1 MFIQMKLPETNPTI
15 KDRLSIDEISSQIKD
30 GDYSAE
36 LLLQHLVLNY
46 NVLLEDRNRLQS
58 ELKQSIDSLK
68 HICNEIDAPVHD
80 RGLVPM
86 RIRIVSR
93 NTKCAYKI

>member
-1 MFIQMKLPETNPTI
+1 MKLPETNPTI
-15 KDRLSIDEISSQIKD
+15 KKLLSIDEISSHIKE

-46 NVLLEDRNRLQS
+46 NTLLEDRNRLQS
-58 ELKQSIDSLK
+58 ELNQSINSLK
-68 HICNEIDAPVHD
+68 YICDEIDAPLRD
-80 RGLVPM
+80 RGSVPA

-93 NTKCAYKI
+93 NTKCTYRL

>member
-1 MFIQMKLPETNPTI
+1 MKLPETNPAI
-15 KDRLSIDEISSQIKD
+15 KERLSIDEIASQIKE
-30 GDYSAE
+30 GGYSTE

-46 NVLLEDRNRLQS
+46 NALLEDRNRLQS

-68 HICNEIDAPVHD
+68 HICNEIDAPLHD

>member
-1 MFIQMKLPETNPTI
+1 MKLPETNPAI
-15 KDRLSIDEISSQIKD
+15 KKLLSIDEIASQIKE

-46 NVLLEDRNRLQS
+46 NALQEDRNRLQS

-68 HICNEIDAPVHD
+68 HICNEIDAPMHD
-80 RGLVPM
+80 RGSVPM

-93 NTKCAYKI
+93 NTKCAYRL

>member
-1 MFIQMKLPETNPTI
+1 MKLPETNPTI

-46 NVLLEDRNRLQS
+46 NTLLEDRNRLQS
-58 ELKQSIDSLK
+58 ELNQSINSLK
-68 HICNEIDAPVHD
+68 YICDEIDAPLHD
-80 RGLVPM
+80 RGLVPA

-93 NTKCAYKI
+93 NTKCTYKL